1 MEFGLTVAISLL
13 GTWFFAWLFYRRG
26 FSAKA
31 PRWAIRSTPVITS
44 SHRSV
49 EGLKIWYRGQQV
61 STLTVSTI
69 LFWNAGRST
78 LDKTD
83 IATANPPRIVAKEGV
98 MILEGAVVEMNNPS
112 SDFSIQL
119 DAEGKS
125 LTLLFEY
132 LNNDDGAV
140 IRVIHTGSS
149 ASNVHITGALKGVK
163 VIKQVRSFEWIRF
176 TVLSLSMLTM
186 TIMLLALPGVSQL
199 GALVQSLHPVLRLV
213 AIVPFILGLVLVGIA
228 PAFWL
233 VNGRRI
239 GRPPR
244 GLDAFEREQGKE

>member
-1 MEFGLTVAISLL
+1 MELISVAISVVC
-13 GTWFFAWLFYRRG
+13 TWLVAWLFYRRG
-26 FSAKA
+26 FLAKA
-31 PRWAIRSTPVITS
+31 PRWAIRTTPVITS
-44 SHRSV
+44 SHSSV
-49 EGLKIWYRGQQV
+49 EGLKISYRGQQV
-61 STLTVSTI
+61 STLSVSTI

-98 MILEGAVVEMNNPS
+98 MILEGTVVEMNNPS

-132 LNNDDGAV
+132 LDNDNGAV

-163 VIKQVRSFEWIRF
+163 AIKQVRNFEWIRA

-199 GALVQSLHPVLRLV
+199 GALIQSLHPVLRLV
-213 AIVPFILGLVLVGIA
+213 AVVPFMLGFALVGMA